1 MKKCNRCGIIKENSD
16 FYKDSY
22 KKDGLKTI
30 CKECGDKKY
39 QDNKE
44 SNLKKERD
52 RYAVYSK
59 TDEYKKRKKLYYQ
72 KNKKRINENSKKWR
86 EDNLERQKDT
96 SKKNY
101 QKNKDLI
108 LSKYKERL
116 YIDPLFKLIQNLR
129 CNIRNSLTKTGYSKK
144 TKTYDILGIDFNQFR
159 EYIENQFEEGMSWEN
174 YGEWHLDHKTPIS
187 WAKDESDAI
196 SLCHYTNYQ
205 PLWAFENISKGN
217 KFKSE

>member
-1 MKKCNRCGIIKENSD
+1 MKKCNRCEIIKDNSD
-16 FYKDSY
+16 FHKDSY

-59 TDEYKKRKKLYYQ
+59 TDEYKSRKKLYYQ
-72 KNKKRINENSKKWR
+72 KNKKRISENSKKWR
-86 EDNLERQKDT
+86 ENNLERHKDT

-108 LSKYKERL
+108 LSKY
-116 YIDPLFKLIQNLR
+116 DPLFKFIQNLK

-144 TKTYDILGIDFNQFR
+144 TKTYEILGIDFNQFR

-187 WAKDESDAI
+187 WAKDESDAVL
-196 SLCHYTNYQ
+196 LCHYTNYQ

>member
-1 MKKCNRCGIIKENSD
+1 MKKCNRCEIIKDNSD

-22 KKDGLKTI
+22 KKDGFKTI
-30 CKECGDKKY
+30 CKECVDKQY

-44 SNLKKERD
+44 SNLKKQRD

-59 TDEYKKRKKLYYQ
+59 NDDYKNRKKLYYQ
-72 KNKKRINENSKKWR
+72 KNKNRINENSKKWI
-86 EDNLERQKDT
+86 EDNLERHKDT
-96 SKKNY
+96 KKKNY
-101 QKNKDLI
+101 HKNKDLI

-116 YIDPLFKLIQNLR
+116 SSDPLFKFIQNLR

-144 TKTYDILGIDFNQFR
+144 TKTYEILGIDFNQFR

-196 SLCHYTNYQ
+196 LLCHYTNYQ